1 MKVLFAFI
9 LGSVGA
15 FKIFGSRSLQKS
27 SSTLSATSEAISA
40 IINSSISEHSV
51 MIFSK
56 SYCPFCTKAK
66 NVFESLNIKYGS
78 MELDKISDGAEIQS
92 ELLSMTGQRTVP
104 SVWIN
109 TKHIGGCD
117 DTLKLYSEGKIQ
129 EMVK

>member
-1 MKVLFAFI
+1 MKILFAFL

-15 FKIFGSRSLQKS
+15 FKLFNSRSIQK
-27 SSTLSATSEAISA
+27 STLSLSA
-40 IINSSISEHSV
+40 ASTVINSSIDEHSV

-66 NVFESLNIKYGS
+66 NVFEALNIKYGS
-78 MELDKISDGAEIQS
+78 MELDKISDGPDIQS

-109 TKHIGGCD
+109 SKHIGGCD